1 MAVVLVLVALD
12 YAIWS
17 SSIAGGSDVAG
28 TISGLTLP
36 PLIAALLLLVA
47 VNAMRGLG
55 GATRRRPRPVSSRA
69 PGDAGAPA
77 IMGAD
82 TEEQATAAS
91 SRASSPKIAA

>member
-1 MAVVLVLVALD
+1 
-12 YAIWS
+12 
-17 SSIAGGSDVAG
+17 VAG

-47 VNAMRGLG
+47 ANAIRGLG
-55 GATRRRPRPVSSRA
+55 GATWRRPRPVSSQAGAGTTRRA
-69 PGDAGAPA
+69 KRATKRTSGPTPGEAGAPA